1 MEIGQQF
8 QNLDKNIV
16 DKPVFLSDAEGQE
29 YNRQKR
35 IQRSAAW
42 GSPNTMRSEGFWW
55 HTQPRPAESSVD
67 RGVTVLHPQSYNIH
81 GSETHIKTLVSGQR
95 VDPYEEPIGPTLLH
109 IAPPHAHDD
118 IKANGL
124 RPYVTA
130 RSGHDSRR
138 FGVFLSRT
146 AGRIDFSGS
155 GGTGSD
161 VWDVKVPKDDLRK
174 GPDGDIYVERRIRPS
189 EISHVG
195 HVCVGAADSHI
206 PVSGRAK
213 DCPMCKGTVYGR

>member
-1 MEIGQQF
+1 MDISKQF
-8 QNLDKNIV
+8 QSLDNFVV

-42 GSPNTMRSEGFWW
+42 GRPNTMHSERFWW
-55 HTQPRPAESSVD
+55 HTQTMPPESSVD
-67 RGVTVLHPQSYNIH
+67 RGITVLNPQGYSIH
-81 GSETHIKTLVSGQR
+81 GSEAHIKTLTTGQR
-95 VDPYEEPIGPTLLH
+95 VDPYEEPIGPSLLH
-109 IAPPHAHDD
+109 ISPPQAHED

-130 RSGHDSRR
+130 TSGHDSRR

-155 GGTGSD
+155 GGRGSD
-161 VWDVKVPKDDLRK
+161 VWNVTVPKDDLRK
-174 GPDGDIYVERRIRPS
+174 GPAGDVYVERRIRPS
-189 EISHVG
+189 EIQHVG
-195 HVCVGAADSHI
+195 HVCGGVADSHI
-206 PVSGRAK
+206 PAPGRAK
-213 DCPMCKGTVYGR
+213 DCSFCKGSA